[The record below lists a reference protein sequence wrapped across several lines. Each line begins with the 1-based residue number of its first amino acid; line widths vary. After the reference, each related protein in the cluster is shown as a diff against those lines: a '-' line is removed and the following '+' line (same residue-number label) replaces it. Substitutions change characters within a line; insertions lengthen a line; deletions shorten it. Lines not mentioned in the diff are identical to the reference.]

1 MRPSWKDFLTSLHC
15 NLRVLEEF
23 AMALSSRSIEV
34 SRGTLERRA
43 GKRAPVGVKGKLF
56 FPNHRYEEECTVL
69 DLSPDGAGVKAS
81 CSVPIGAP
89 VVLYVDGLGRFDG
102 SLAQRNRL
110 RVGLRFRQSPER
122 RAKVAERIAEYL
134 RYGKIDNT
142 APRQRV
148 RIEPGTALHN
158 FTLQTGQLIACE
170 VLDIALSGGS
180 FRTSSRP
187 AVGEKIAFGKTVAV
201 VVRHTE
207 AGFAAQF
214 TGDTLPDPS
223 AEELPPLV

>member
-1 MRPSWKDFLTSLHC
+1 
-15 NLRVLEEF
+15 
-23 AMALSSRSIEV
+23 MALSSRHVEAT

-43 GKRAPVGVKGKLF
+43 GKRANVGVKGKLF
-56 FPNHRYEEECTVL
+56 FPNHQYEEECTVL

-110 RVGLRFRQSPER
+110 RVGLKFRQSPER
-122 RAKVAERIAEYL
+122 RAKVAERLAQYL
-134 RYGKIDNT
+134 RHGKVDLT
-142 APRQRV
+142 VPRGRA

-158 FTLQTGQLIACE
+158 FTLQSGQSVECE
-170 VLDIALSGGS
+170 VIDIALSGAS

-187 AVGEKIAFGKTVAV
+187 AVGEKIAFGRTIAI

-207 AGFAAQF
+207 SGFAAQF
-214 TGDTLPDPS
+214 TGDTLPDPP
-223 AEELPPLV
+223 ADDLPPFV